1 MARKSSGSRSSGLG
15 AIGFTFI
22 ALLLTGCTAFLL
34 AQVLKGQQL
43 DVTPMR
49 DVVVASRDIKASVEI
64 KPEYFKVVKMPIDA
78 IPKGSFSMVSQIFPP
93 SKINKPQVF
102 VNNLY
107 MKEIVSKHRISDP
120 KRGTGFASLVPE
132 GFRAFTL
139 RVDSS
144 TTRASVAY
152 PGAFVDVLS
161 TMRRDDSKGSIT
173 RLAVQ
178 NVQVLAVNGIQDV
191 TELQE
196 DIQNSKRRSRT
207 DVLTILVNPDQGEA
221 LTLAANEGK
230 INVLLRNSNDQGSI
244 STQGVTTNELTTTSD
259 EDAAQVSKK
268 KGRATSARS
277 RFRRSFRRRS
287 ARQKRSPQ
295 PAPTNRRGSTQRLS
309 FD

>member
-1 MARKSSGSRSSGLG
+1 MARKSAGSRSSGIG

-22 ALLLTGCTAFLL
+22 ALLLTGSTAFFL
-34 AQVLKGQQL
+34 AQVLKGQQI
-43 DVTPMR
+43 DVTPMKS
-49 DVVVASRDIKASVEI
+49 VVVASRDIKASIEI
-64 KPEYFKVVKMPIDA
+64 KPEYFQVVKMPIDA
-78 IPKGSFSMVSQIFPP
+78 VPEGSFSSVKQIFPP
-93 SKINKPQVF
+93 SRMNKPQVL
-102 VNNLY
+102 VSNLY
-107 MKEIVSKHRISDP
+107 AKEIVSKFRISDP

-139 RVDSS
+139 KVDSS

-178 NVQVLAVNGIQDV
+178 NVQVIAVNGIQDV
-191 TELQE
+191 TELQ
-196 DIQNSKRRSRT
+196 DDLQNSKRRSRT

-244 STQGVTTNELTTTSD
+244 NTQGVTTNELTTTSD
-259 EDAAQVSKK
+259 EDKARAGKRGSGAA
-268 KGRATSARS
+268 SARS
-277 RFRRSFRRRS
+277 RFRRSFRKRTRS
-287 ARQKRSPQ
+287 KRSQQ
-295 PAPTNRRGSTQRLS
+295 PEPSNQRGSTQRLT
-309 FD
+309 F